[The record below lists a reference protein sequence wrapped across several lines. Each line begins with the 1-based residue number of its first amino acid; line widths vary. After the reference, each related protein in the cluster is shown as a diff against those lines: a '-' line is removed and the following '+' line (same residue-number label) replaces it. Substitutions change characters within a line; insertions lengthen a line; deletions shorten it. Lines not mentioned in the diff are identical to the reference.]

1 VHLVIVGGKSAGK
14 VKDIVSQNFDNMD
27 ITIYNSVGGFIDDTS
42 ARLVYIDRILLL
54 QDSFSDAGGYK
65 QEIKRFNDFVCKK
78 YVAARVIIL
87 CKDEDFA
94 KFTSEAVISPYS
106 LSIFVLKLKSQMIL
120 DIVSET
126 IDVLRKKYVSSVVV
140 TELESFQETVFVQPV
155 VEKKKEIKK
164 EPKKGFFSS
173 LFGGV
178 KKDKT
183 HEVRGKQETVKQMQL
198 SQEDLRKQE
207 EENTPRVVSEVK
219 HRVSQGVIDADT
231 EWAGVQVYDI
241 GGATELGV
249 GDIEED
255 AYEEETVEEVEKSN
269 LIVYADDECEEEYG
283 KNFIIEVP
291 DVVTAKEMIKSVE
304 DLKEDWESNVGVVR
318 APRSNKDNI
327 QTVDDNVELLKDLD
341 SLEKVYHDKNVKIVE
356 RIVEK
361 IITVD
366 SGKKSKTRDRL
377 NVIVTGDR
385 KTGVTRTALN
395 LASVYSS
402 MGKTLFV
409 DLDIK
414 RRGSVVYLGIDNL
427 VEEGEHIQ
435 NGLNNARSLKV
446 LPNVCY
452 KSDKHDFSCLVSMYG
467 FELDADTISK
477 VQSLL
482 IAQKHF
488 EFVVIDCPLEY
499 LPLLDNILHSSALL
513 VCCENT
519 QLSIINTVISL
530 DEAVEGSK
538 LPALLVTKGSFLVT
552 RGSRDGGFSVLL
564 KGVSGMFNLD
574 EREINWCNMNIAG
587 DESNLLD
594 VVKVL

>member
-1 VHLVIVGGKSAGK
+1 MVHLVIVGGKSASK

-54 QDSFSDAGGYK
+54 QDSFSDVEGYR
-65 QEIKRFNDFVCKK
+65 QEVNRFNDFVCKK
-78 YVAARVIIL
+78 YVSARVIVL

-94 KFTSEAVISPYS
+94 KFTSEAVVSPYA
-106 LSIFVLKLKSQMIL
+106 LSIFVVKLKSQMIL

-126 IDVLRKKYVSSVVV
+126 VDILRKKYVNSVVV
-140 TELESFQETVFVQPV
+140 TDVDSFQETVFVQPV
-155 VEKKKEIKK
+155 VEKKQEIKK

-173 LFGGV
+173 LFGRV
-178 KKDKT
+178 KKDKKV
-183 HEVRGKQETVKQMQL
+183 EVRSKPEAVKQIQIIK
-198 SQEDLRKQE
+198 EVTERE
-207 EENTPRVVSEVK
+207 EEETTHVVVNKTEV
-219 HRVSQGVIDADT
+219 VDDDT
-231 EWAGVQVYDI
+231 EWAGAQVYNI
-241 GGATELGV
+241 GGANELGV

-255 AYEEETVEEVEKSN
+255 IYEEETLEEVGQSN
-269 LIVYADDECEEEYG
+269 LIVYVDDECEEEYG
-283 KNFIIEVP
+283 KDFIVEVQ

-341 SLEKVYHDKNVKIVE
+341 SLEKVYHDKNVKVVE

-366 SGKKSKTRDRL
+366 SGKKNKTRERL

-467 FELDADTISK
+467 FELDTDTISK

-499 LPLLDNILHSSALL
+499 LPLLDNIIHSSALL

-530 DEAVEGSK
+530 DEAFEGSK
-538 LPALLVTKGSFLVT
+538 LSTLLVTKGYFLVT
-552 RGSRDGGFSVLL
+552 RGSKGGNFVVSL
-564 KGVSGMFNLD
+564 KNVSDMFNLD
-574 EREINWCNMNIAG
+574 EREINWCNMNIVG
-587 DESNLLD
+587 EESNLLD